1 LEGMCWVIGA
11 VMRSIGMRRGGRG
24 SEVET
29 GIGIGIDK

>member
-1 LEGMCWVIGA
+1 MCWGIGVVI
-11 VMRSIGMRRGGRG
+11 RSIGMRRGGRG